1 MITLKELN
9 AMTREEKIE
18 TVQALLQSG
27 VLVKDIIKSQSVET
41 EVPNVQP
48 IRTMNTFKYELN
60 NTLSGSELSERLIR
74 LAELLRN
81 GEKYDLTLQIKGQ
94 GI

>member
-1 MITLKELN
+1 MITLKN
-9 AMTREEKIE
+9 AMTREE
-18 TVQALLQSG
+18 
-27 VLVKDIIKSQSVET
+27 
-41 EVPNVQP
+41 VPNVKHFK
-48 IRTMNTFKYELN
+48 TMNTFKYELN

-81 GEKYDLTLQIKGQ
+81 GEKYDLTMRIKGQ